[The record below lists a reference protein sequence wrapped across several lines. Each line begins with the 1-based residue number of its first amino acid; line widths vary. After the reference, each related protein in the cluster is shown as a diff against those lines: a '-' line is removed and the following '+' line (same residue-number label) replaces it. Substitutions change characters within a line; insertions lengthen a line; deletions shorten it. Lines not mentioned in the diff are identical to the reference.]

1 MTQPG
6 SEAACFR
13 WIENERTVRL
23 LKFLAAGLPSLLLA
37 VPANYWL
44 AGHLGLA
51 KPFAY
56 AIVLAGQVTLNF
68 FLNRTFVFEKRGKS
82 ILQEFVPF
90 VAGILGFRVA
100 DWLVYVLLVEVCGLY
115 YLAVQLGNIL
125 VFSVPKFVFAERVFA
140 ARRERGLPVLETNSA
155 RGVIPVEGRGA

>member
-6 SEAACFR
+6 SEAAFPR
-13 WIENERTVRL
+13 WIEHERTVRL
-23 LKFLAAGLPSLLLA
+23 FKFLVAGLPSLVLA

-44 AGHLGLA
+44 VSQLGLA

-68 FLNRTFVFEKRGKS
+68 VLNRVFVFQKRGDS
-82 ILQEFVPF
+82 ILRQSVLF

-100 DWLVYVLLVEVCGLY
+100 DWLVYVLLVDVCGLY
-115 YLAVQLGNIL
+115 YLAVQIGNIL
-125 VFSVPKFVFAERVFA
+125 VFSLPKFVFAERVFA
-140 ARRERGLPVLETNSA
+140 ARRERGLPVLESNST
-155 RGVIPVEGRGA
+155 RRVIPVEGRGA